1 MSFCSISDCSS
12 EGELLH
18 KCSHCHQRHCGLH
31 RLPERHDCIGLE
43 YYSSDSYR
51 KFKQQKYTAPSGS
64 SSRFSSSSS
73 FDSGYTGAPIS
84 PTMSFVQ
91 KLFVPMQYDLRVL
104 LSISLAVG
112 TLVFFIGVLYRIIT
126 DGFSLQTLLFLPIF
140 IALSYIISLI
150 FIYGRHILYER
161 SARKMGTS
169 AAYLYSRFQV
179 ILSIVFSV
187 IPFFIPLLILG
198 NYTFSGGTYSP
209 RKVARLVV
217 VNSIFA
223 VFLSVLFYFIHDPL
237 LTSIYT
243 NYHSTGFL
251 SYVSLFFER
260 ASLLVLIAQAFI
272 LLPFGLSESG
282 YLFNYNTSW
291 YIITIGIV
299 VLGIIFQYFN
309 LNGLLFIIFGL
320 LTTFALYLYVTY
332 FSN

>member
-51 KFKQQKYTAPSGS
+51 KFKQQKYTDPSGS
-64 SSRFSSSSS
+64 SSRFSSSST
-73 FDSGYTGAPIS
+73 FDSGYTGS
-84 PTMSFVQ
+84 PVYPPMSFAQ

-112 TLVFFIGVLYRIIT
+112 TLVFFSGVLFDFI
-126 DGFSLQTLLFLPIF
+126 DGFSLRTLLFLPIF

-150 FIYGRHILYER
+150 FIYGRHLLYER

-169 AAYLYSRFQV
+169 AAYLYTRFQV

-187 IPFFIPLLILG
+187 IPFFIPLLLLG
-198 NYTFSGGTYSP
+198 SYTFSGGTYSP

-217 VNSIFA
+217 LNSIFA
-223 VFLSVLFYFIHDPL
+223 VFLSMLFYFIHDPL

-243 NYHSTGFL
+243 NYQSTGFL
-251 SYVSLFFER
+251 SYVSLFFEQ
-260 ASLLVLIAQAFI
+260 ASLLVLFAQVFI

-291 YIITIGIV
+291 YIITIGTV
-299 VLGIIFQYFN
+299 VLGLILLFFN
-309 LNGLLFIIFGL
+309 LSGLLYIIFGF
-320 LTTFALYLYVTY
+320 LTIFVLYFYVTY